1 MTTATIVITDDDLMN
16 LVAKLFIQ
24 KAKRVNIGNA
34 INPKVNA
41 RPKDVADS
49 LIDQTGALNCCTK
62 ELGSIRLD
70 LVQLLT
76 IVKHTE
82 PKHPDTS
89 GFWVALSD
97 PAFIQEISPILSLIC
112 GFEKSILARYDT
124 DGTITSYTNQW
135 FHHRSYNDKSAEL
148 MEPPYLMLYCNPF
161 MRGFVKTPAGN
172 NRAKTTN
179 IDEFSIVVE
188 EKPDFSEFP
197 EKLLKILASENSI
210 DASDAKA
217 IKTFAEKLQE
227 ILSADSM
234 LKPHTLLKPYYIDA
248 LEVIANAVLDLL
260 WDPSIRTT

>member
-1 MTTATIVITDDDLMN
+1 MNTVTIVITDDDLMN

-41 RPKDVADS
+41 RPKDVSNS
-49 LIDQTGALNCCTK
+49 LIDRTGALNCCTK
-62 ELGSIRLD
+62 ELGLIRLD

-76 IVKHTE
+76 IVKHAE
-82 PKHPDTS
+82 PKNPDTS
-89 GFWVALSD
+89 GFWVAMSD

-112 GFEKSILARYDT
+112 GFEKSILARCDT
-124 DGTITSYTNQW
+124 DVTIMSYTNQW

-161 MRGFVKTPAGN
+161 MRGFVETPVGN
-172 NRAKTTN
+172 SREKTTN
-179 IDEFSIVVE
+179 IDEFSFVVE

-197 EKLLKILASENSI
+197 EKLLNTLASEISI

-217 IKTFAEKLQE
+217 IKIFAEKLQE
-227 ILSADSM
+227 IFSADSM
-234 LKPHTLLKPYYIDA
+234 IKAYRLLKPYYIDA
-248 LEVIANAVLDLL
+248 LEKIANAVLDLL
-260 WDPSIRTT
+260 WDPSIRTN